1 MALLGWNSFTF
12 VDDLVN
18 LMQQI
23 TGQFWF
29 SFPPLLAEVSMTAD
43 PLIKELGWLT
53 NSVFLAA
60 IVTVTILYFCRKATK
75 NVQRI
80 PSGAQNFVEFL
91 IEFLY
96 GQVEGIVGKK
106 VAPKAFPLLATIFI
120 FVLMSNWFGL
130 LPGVGTIGFGE
141 TKGFLTLDTGGAEHA
156 EHAAPGLES
165 GAEDAAHLGE
175 AAADGH
181 AAAKDGE
188 HAEHGADEH
197 AAHFTPLLRPA
208 TADMNMTLAMAAV
221 FMLIWLWLTMTELG
235 PIGFLKHTFAPKGG
249 LTGFL
254 GIALIP
260 IFLFVGIIEI
270 ISIAFRPVTLSLR
283 LFGNVYAGESLL
295 HVMGDLGK
303 NWGPIGSFLSSIIL
317 PLPFYFMELLVG
329 LLQAM
334 VFSLLCAV
342 YIQLSTS
349 HDEEH

>member
-1 MALLGWNSFTF
+1 
-12 VDDLVN
+12 
-18 LMQQI
+18 
-23 TGQFWF
+23 
-29 SFPPLLAEVSMTAD
+29 MTAD
-43 PLIKELGWLT
+43 PLIKELGGLGWLT
-53 NSVFLAA
+53 NSIFLAA
-60 IVTVTILYFCRKATK
+60 IVTLTILYFCRKATK
-75 NVQRI
+75 NVQQI
-80 PSGAQNFVEFL
+80 PSGTQNFVEYL
-91 IEFLY
+91 VEFLY

-141 TKGFLTLDTGGAEHA
+141 TKGFLTLDTGGAAHAEHA
-156 EHAAPGLES
+156 EHAPEAGEMAHA
-165 GAEDAAHLGE
+165 GDAVHGDE
-175 AAADGH
+175 ATGGDHDH
-181 AAAKDGE
+181 AAKEGDAHG
-188 HAEHGADEH
+188 EHGADEH

-221 FMLIWLWLTMTELG
+221 FMLVWFWLTMTELG

-254 GIALIP
+254 GLALIP

-334 VFSLLCAV
+334 VFALLCAV

>member
-1 MALLGWNSFTF
+1 
-12 VDDLVN
+12 
-18 LMQQI
+18 MQQI
-23 TGQFWF
+23 TGESLF
-29 SFPPLLAEVSMTAD
+29 SFQLLLAEVSMTAD
-43 PLIKELGWLT
+43 PLVKELGWLT

-60 IVTVTILYFCRKATK
+60 IVTVTILFFCRKATK
-75 NVQRI
+75 DVQAV
-80 PSGAQNFVEFL
+80 PSGTQNFVEFL

-96 GQVEGIVGKK
+96 GQVECIVGKK

-156 EHAAPGLES
+156 EHAAPALDGGLEADHPE
-165 GAEDAAHLGE
+165 GAAHAVE
-175 AAADGH
+175 VHADDHGH
-181 AAAKDGE
+181 AAKEGADAGA
-188 HAEHGADEH
+188 HPADEH

-221 FMLIWLWLTMTELG
+221 FMLVWLWLTMTELG

-249 LTGFL
+249 LKGFL

-260 IFLFVGIIEI
+260 VFLFVGIIEI

-334 VFSLLCAV
+334 VFALLCAV